1 MTKKKESSTGVH
13 LLVGEIDMIKSW
25 LDETL
30 LMQARSIKIITS
42 NTSGIGPT
50 VTAIALDESGQE
62 IARKNVTDYEA
73 W

>member
-1 MTKKKESSTGVH
+1 MTKKKANSTGVH
-13 LLVGEIDMIKSW
+13 LLVGEIDTIKLW

-42 NTSGIGPT
+42 QTSGIGST
-50 VTAIALDESGQE
+50 VTAIALDESGEE
-62 IARKNVTDYEA
+62 IARKNVTEYES